1 MLATFASKLGPIKKK
16 RCHLVSQR
24 ANRGQK
30 LPIQSNYKGVCLFPQ
45 NEKKIVIK
53 NVQIKFRRV
62 SRHYCLLL
70 GISTVATA
78 SKNDTI
84 NISAYNFTVMVFT
97 SSLFCCRC
105 LIKKR
110 QNLTAIACIGSFHWL
125 SVPWATNSTDS

>member
-1 MLATFASKLGPIKKK
+1 MLATFASKLGPLEKKMSLSLSQIEDKSCQYRAITRDFVYSLKMKKK
-16 RCHLVSQR
+16 KV
-24 ANRGQK
+24 
-30 LPIQSNYKGVCLFPQ
+30 IQ
-45 NEKKIVIK
+45 

-62 SRHYCLLL
+62 SRPYCLLL
-70 GISTVATA
+70 GIPTVATA

-97 SSLFCCRC
+97 SSLFCCCC
-105 LIKKR
+105 LIKNR